1 MRQSKTHFE
10 QIPVDTVKKMV
21 ETLPERQSELM
32 SDDSCVVPE
41 ITYPQWQPQVLAA
54 LTELNRGML
63 EERINAAEITLLK
76 RWQAISRNPDH
87 EPERIAI
94 QDALASLRSLKRIEF
109 EDSTRQEPRRCSTM
123 R

>member
-32 SDDSCVVPE
+32 SDDSCVAPE
-41 ITYPQWQPQVLAA
+41 ITYSQWQPQVLAA

-109 EDSTRQEPRRCSTM
+109 EDSTRQEPRPCSTM

>member
-109 EDSTRQEPRRCSTM
+109 EDSTRQEPRPCSTM